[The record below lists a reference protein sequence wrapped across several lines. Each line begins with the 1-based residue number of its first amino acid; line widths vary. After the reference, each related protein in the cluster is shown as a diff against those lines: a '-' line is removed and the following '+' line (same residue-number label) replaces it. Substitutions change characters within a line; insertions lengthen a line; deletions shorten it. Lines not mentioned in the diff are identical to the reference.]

1 MDDDPKEFVNRL
13 TNAKAK
19 MLRSTKSES
28 EDDAIMRLQS
38 DGWVIRGTKFW
49 RDEDGV
55 FHPGTM
61 EEMFDDKDE
70 AKEMYKP

>member
-1 MDDDPKEFVNRL
+1 MADEDPKEFVNRL

-19 MLRSTKSES
+19 MLRSKDSES

-61 EEMFDDKDE
+61 GDFFEDE
-70 AKEMYKP
+70 REKKEG